1 MHAEQEKF
9 FGARRT
15 ENVVGSIW
23 HIPKFQILSNK
34 PGVRPSRKS
43 DEKISYTIVFF
54 NIRSKVKF

>member
-1 MHAEQEKF
+1 MF

-43 DEKISYTIVFF
+43 DEKISYIIVFF